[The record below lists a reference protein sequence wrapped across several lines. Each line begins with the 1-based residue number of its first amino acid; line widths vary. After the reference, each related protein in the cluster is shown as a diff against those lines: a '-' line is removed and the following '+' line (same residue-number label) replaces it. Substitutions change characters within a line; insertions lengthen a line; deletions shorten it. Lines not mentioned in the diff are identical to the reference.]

1 MNLRAALSFTATAL
15 LTLSLTACGG
25 GGGGGAPTLHGA
37 TGYTIG
43 GTVSGLSG
51 RQVTLLN
58 NGSDALTVTANG
70 SFTFATPVAY
80 NGSYAVTVGTQ
91 PTGQTCTVSHGSG
104 AGVIANVSNVSI
116 TCSTNTYTIVG
127 TVLGLAS
134 GTQVTLNNNGA
145 DPTTVTANGSFTF
158 ATPVAYNG
166 SYAATVGTQPT
177 GETCSVSHG
186 SGAGVTASVSNVAVT
201 CADTQFVYVA
211 NRDSNTVS
219 AYRIDATTG
228 ALTPVAGSPFAAGG
242 APVSVT
248 VNPTSTFAYV
258 ANSGS
263 NTVSAYRID
272 AATGALTPVAGS
284 PFATGGSTPAS
295 VTVPPTGTF
304 AYVANTYS
312 NNVSAYSINATTG
325 ALTPVAGSPF
335 TSAYMMYPVS
345 VATSAAGNPGGNFF
359 LFAADNRSDTIS
371 VFTINTT
378 TGALTSDGDVFG
390 NPGEGPISVAV
401 DPNFFPC
408 NATTCF
414 PYGYFYEVNQNDY
427 NVLEQNFS
435 VFTGA
440 VVGGNG
446 TTPTGSFPYA
456 ITLNRAGTFAYVANS
471 GSNTVSAYSID
482 APTGG
487 LTEVAGSPFATGVAP
502 LSVAVNPAG
511 TFAYVANSGSSTVS
525 AYSINAATG
534 ALTPVAGSPF
544 AAGIT
549 PFSVVVAQP

>member
-25 GGGGGAPTLHGA
+25 GGGSGGNTTLHGA

-58 NGSDALTVTANG
+58 NGSDALTVTANGAFTFATPVVNGYAVTIGTQPAGETCSVAGGTGSGAGVIANVSNVSITCSTNTYTIVGTVSGLASGQQVTLNNNGADPTTVTANG

-127 TVLGLAS
+127 TVSGLAS
-134 GTQVTLNNNGA
+134 GQQVTLNNNGA

-166 SYAATVGTQPT
+166 SYAVTVGTQPT
-177 GETCSVSHG
+177 GQTCTVSHG

-211 NRDSNTVS
+211 NRDSNTIS

-228 ALTPVAGSPFAAGG
+228 ALTPVAGSPF
-242 APVSVT
+242 
-248 VNPTSTFAYV
+248 
-258 ANSGS
+258 
-263 NTVSAYRID
+263 
-272 AATGALTPVAGS
+272 
-284 PFATGGSTPAS
+284 
-295 VTVPPTGTF
+295 
-304 AYVANTYS
+304 
-312 NNVSAYSINATTG
+312 
-325 ALTPVAGSPF
+325 
-335 TSAYMMYPVS
+335 TSASMMYPVS

-378 TGALTSDGDVFG
+378 TGALTWDDDVAG

-408 NATTCF
+408 NVTTCF
-414 PYGYFYEVNQNDY
+414 PYGYFYEVNQNDS
-427 NVLEQNFS
+427 NVLEQNFN

-471 GSNTVSAYSID
+471 GSNTVSA
-482 APTGG
+482 
-487 LTEVAGSPFATGVAP
+487 
-502 LSVAVNPAG
+502 
-511 TFAYVANSGSSTVS
+511 
-525 AYSINAATG
+525 
-534 ALTPVAGSPF
+534 
-544 AAGIT
+544 
-549 PFSVVVAQP
+549 